1 MKKIIPFVL
10 ILFSLACNSRAKDT
24 NSLKDTIPVVD
35 DSLRNQMEAEK
46 QKIASSMAG
55 RELTY
60 FIIKVPDEKF
70 GYSIF
75 IDGQMY
81 IEQKSMPAV
90 QGNNGF
96 ATKEDAE
103 KVAKWVIEKIK
114 QGEMPPTAT
123 VEDLKNLDVIPN

>member
-10 ILFSLACNSRAKDT
+10 ILFSMACNSRAKDT
-24 NSLKDTIPVVD
+24 NSLKDTIPAVD
-35 DSLRNQMEAEK
+35 DTLRIQLETEK
-46 QKIASSMAG
+46 QKIAANMAS

-70 GYSIF
+70 GYSIY
-75 IDGQMY
+75 IDGRMY
-81 IEQKSMPAV
+81 IEQKTIPAV

-96 ATKEDAE
+96 VNKEDAE

-114 QGEMPPTAT
+114 EGEMPPTVT
-123 VEDLKNLDVIPN
+123 LEDLKKLNVIPK